1 MAQVLIV
8 DDEPHIVE
16 LIVEAL
22 SERGV
27 KVASAL
33 TDHDAFDLLE
43 RNAQDL
49 SMLVTDINLGKGVT
63 GFDVARKARELN
75 PSLTIVYI
83 TGQPQKL
90 DRFGV
95 DGALL
100 VEKPFRSDE
109 FAEQVVALIPKKAP
123 SDPA

>member
-27 KVASAL
+27 KVTSAT
-33 TDHDAFDLLE
+33 TDKDALALLE
-43 RNAQDL
+43 REAEGL

-63 GFDVARKARELN
+63 GFDLARKARELN
-75 PSLTIVYI
+75 PGLTVVYI
-83 TGQPQKL
+83 TGHPQKF

-95 DGALL
+95 DGALI
-100 VEKPFRSDE
+100 VEKPFPAEE
-109 FAEQVVALIPKKAP
+109 FAEQVVSMIPP
-123 SDPA
+123 EEEP